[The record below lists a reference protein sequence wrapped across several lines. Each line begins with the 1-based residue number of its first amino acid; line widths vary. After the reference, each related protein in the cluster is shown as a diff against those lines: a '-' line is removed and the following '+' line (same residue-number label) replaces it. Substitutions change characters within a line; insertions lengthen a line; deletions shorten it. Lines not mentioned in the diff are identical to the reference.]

1 MFRSLALAVLSLFL
15 FSLSPAGASTM
26 SNHFAYAGDNPVRVS
41 PSNRQADL
49 VGVLPGHVIH
59 GLDDW
64 EFHVVTLR
72 GLRTRLPGV
81 CSWSPALALT
91 YLIETT
97 VPVRE
102 TLVLSSFDGI
112 GRDGVVARGGS
123 GVSALRFGGGGFG
136 KGSTPT
142 ANVSP
147 VSPSTGTPGTG
158 NGGNNGNGGNTG
170 GTSPLDTI
178 LGDPVKINQS
188 VAAMAANAYSIAY
201 GDLSKYIIRDAM
213 MMEMYRFTDSAYAK
227 KGQVGFLA
235 FLRSGG
241 NLMDVGGAVKTYR
254 NSAS

>member
-15 FSLSPAGASTM
+15 FSLSPAAASTM

-41 PSNRQADL
+41 PSNRQAEL
-49 VGVLPGHVIH
+49 VGVLPGHVIY

-123 GVSALRFGGGGFG
+123 GVSAFRFGGGGSG

-142 ANVSP
+142 ASVSP
-147 VSPSTGTPGTG
+147 VSPSAGTPGTG
-158 NGGNNGNGGNTG
+158 NEGDGGNTG

-178 LGDPVKINQS
+178 LGEIAPFDSLPGPSTDPDDTDTS
-188 VAAMAANAYSIAY
+188 VPPVVA
-201 GDLSKYIIRDAM
+201 
-213 MMEMYRFTDSAYAK
+213 
-227 KGQVGFLA
+227 GQVPLPAGGLLLA
-235 FLRSGG
+235 SAIGALLMGLRRRR
-241 NLMDVGGAVKTYR
+241 VA
-254 NSAS
+254 

>member
-1 MFRSLALAVLSLFL
+1 MFRSLALAVLSLSL

-26 SNHFAYAGDNPVRVS
+26 SNHYAYAGDHPVRVA
-41 PSNRQADL
+41 PSNRQAEL

-97 VPVRE
+97 VFARE

-112 GRDGVVARGGS
+112 GRDGVGARARGGS
-123 GVSALRFGGGGFG
+123 GFSAMRFGGGGSG

-142 ANVSP
+142 TILSP
-147 VSPSTGTPGTG
+147 VPPTTGTPGTE
-158 NGGNNGNGGNTG
+158 NGGNDGNGDNTVG
-170 GTSPLDTI
+170 SSPLDTI
-178 LGDPVKINQS
+178 LGEIAPFDSLPGPSTDPDDTDTS
-188 VAAMAANAYSIAY
+188 VPPPVVA
-201 GDLSKYIIRDAM
+201 
-213 MMEMYRFTDSAYAK
+213 
-227 KGQVGFLA
+227 GQVPLPAGGLLLA
-235 FLRSGG
+235 SAIGALLVGLRRRR
-241 NLMDVGGAVKTYR
+241 VA
-254 NSAS
+254 